1 MSSLG
6 CPADLT
12 RRRKAMTERVPVFV
26 YARDPISQAGIAAE
40 LRGRPELEVLSET
53 EVDQADVAVVA
64 ADEVDDETLRVIK
77 AIQRTGGPRVVLVV
91 ARPDDGGLVAAVE
104 AGACGLLRRSEATPE
119 ILTRAVVAAAQGDG
133 TVPPDLLGRLL
144 SQVGRLQRH
153 VLAPRGLTFSGL
165 TERELGVL
173 KLVADGM
180 DTAEIAQ
187 QLAYSERTIKN
198 IIHDITT
205 RFHLRNRSHAVA
217 FALRQGLI

>member
-1 MSSLG
+1 
-6 CPADLT
+6 
-12 RRRKAMTERVPVFV
+12 MTERVPVFV

-40 LRGRPELEVLSET
+40 LRGRPELDVLSET

-91 ARPDDGGLVAAVE
+91 AKPDDGGLVAAVE
-104 AGACGLLRRSEATPE
+104 AGACGLLRRAEATPE
-119 ILTRAVVAAAQGDG
+119 VLTRAVVAAAQGDG

-173 KLVADGM
+173 KLVAEGM

>member
-1 MSSLG
+1 
-6 CPADLT
+6 
-12 RRRKAMTERVPVFV
+12 MTKRVPVFV

-64 ADEVDDETLRVIK
+64 ADEVDEETLRVIK

-173 KLVADGM
+173 RLVADGL
-180 DTAEIAQ
+180 DTAEIAEK
-187 QLAYSERTIKN
+187 LAYSERTIKN

>member
-1 MSSLG
+1 
-6 CPADLT
+6 
-12 RRRKAMTERVPVFV
+12 MTERVPVFV
-26 YARDPISQAGIAAE
+26 YARDPLSQAGIAAE
-40 LRGRPELEVLSET
+40 LRGRPELDVLSQT

-64 ADEVDDETLRVIK
+64 ADEVDDETLGVIK
-77 AIQRTGGPRVVLVV
+77 AIQRSGVPRVVVIV
-91 ARPDDGGLVAAVE
+91 ARLDDRGLVAAVE

-119 ILTRAVVAAAQGDG
+119 ILIGALVAAAHGDG

-144 SQVGRLQRH
+144 SQVGRVQRH

-173 KLVADGM
+173 RLVADGL
-180 DTAEIAQ
+180 DTGEIAQ

>member
-1 MSSLG
+1 
-6 CPADLT
+6 
-12 RRRKAMTERVPVFV
+12 MTERVPVFV
-26 YARDPISQAGIAAE
+26 YARDPLSQAGIAAE
-40 LRGRPELEVLSET
+40 LRGRPELEVLSQT

-64 ADEVDDETLRVIK
+64 ADEVDDETLGVIK
-77 AIQRTGGPRVVLVV
+77 AIQRSGVPRVVVIV
-91 ARPDDGGLVAAVE
+91 ARLDDRCLVAAVE

-119 ILTRAVVAAAQGDG
+119 ILIGALAAAAHGDG

-144 SQVGRLQRH
+144 SQVGRVQRH

-173 KLVADGM
+173 RLVADGL
-180 DTAEIAQ
+180 DTGEIAQ

>member
-1 MSSLG
+1 
-6 CPADLT
+6 
-12 RRRKAMTERVPVFV
+12 MTERVPVFV

-77 AIQRTGGPRVVLVV
+77 AIQRSGGPRVVLVV
-91 ARPDDGGLVAAVE
+91 AKPDDGGLVAAVE

-173 KLVADGM
+173 KLVAEGM
-180 DTAEIAQ
+180 DTGEIAQ

>member
-1 MSSLG
+1 
-6 CPADLT
+6 
-12 RRRKAMTERVPVFV
+12 
-26 YARDPISQAGIAAE
+26 
-40 LRGRPELEVLSET
+40 
-53 EVDQADVAVVA
+53 
-64 ADEVDDETLRVIK
+64 
-77 AIQRTGGPRVVLVV
+77 
-91 ARPDDGGLVAAVE
+91 
-104 AGACGLLRRSEATPE
+104 
-119 ILTRAVVAAAQGDG
+119 
-133 TVPPDLLGRLL
+133 
-144 SQVGRLQRH
+144 VGRLQRH

-173 KLVADGM
+173 KLVADGL

>member
-1 MSSLG
+1 
-6 CPADLT
+6 
-12 RRRKAMTERVPVFV
+12 MTERVPVFV

-64 ADEVDDETLRVIK
+64 ADEVDEETLRVIK
-77 AIQRTGGPRVVLVV
+77 AIQRSGGPRVVLVV
-91 ARPDDGGLVAAVE
+91 AKPDDGGLVAAVE

-173 KLVADGM
+173 KLVAEGM
-180 DTAEIAQ
+180 DTGEIAQ

>member
-1 MSSLG
+1 MS
-6 CPADLT
+6 D
-12 RRRKAMTERVPVFV
+12 RVPVFV

-40 LRGRPELEVLSET
+40 LRGRPELEVLSEA
-53 EVDQADVAVVA
+53 EVDNADVAVVA

-77 AIQRTGGPRVVLVV
+77 AIQRSGGPRVVLVV

-119 ILTRAVVAAAQGDG
+119 ILTRAVAAAANGDG

-173 KLVADGM
+173 KLVAEGM
-180 DTAEIAQ
+180 DTNEIAQ

>member
-1 MSSLG
+1 
-6 CPADLT
+6 
-12 RRRKAMTERVPVFV
+12 MTERVPVFV

-64 ADEVDDETLRVIK
+64 ADEVDEETLRVIK

-91 ARPDDGGLVAAVE
+91 ARPDDGGLVSAVE
-104 AGACGLLRRSEATPE
+104 AGASGLLRRSEATPE

-180 DTAEIAQ
+180 DTAEIAT